1 MKTRAGLLS
10 LILCAVFLTAACEKT
25 TIGRIESN
33 PTRYLDKQVGIVG
46 RVTNSFG
53 VPFVGGV
60 YKVDD
65 GTGEIWVVSQ
75 RSVPSKGARI
85 GVKGRVQN
93 GLTFSG
99 RNYGL
104 GMIEEGRQTK

>member
-1 MKTRAGLLS
+1 MKIRAALLGAILGLVLF
-10 LILCAVFLTAACEKT
+10 AAACEKT
-25 TIGRIESN
+25 TIGRIEAN
-33 PTRYLDKQVGIVG
+33 PSRYLDRDVGIVG
-46 RVTNSFG
+46 RVTNSYG

-75 RSVPSKGARI
+75 RSVPSKGSRI

-93 GLTFSG
+93 GLTFAG

-104 GMIEEGRQTK
+104 GMIEDDRRTK